1 MSLRVTHDVAMLE
14 AWLEQAPSAIQV
26 TLRRQRVNILTGRYQ
41 GAKGTLVGYVDAPR
55 STACIVRLD
64 DGRDVAIRARDADFY

>member
-1 MSLRVTHDVAMLE
+1 MLDT
-14 AWLEQAPSAIQV
+14 WLDHIPTAINV
-26 TLRRQRVNILTGRYQ
+26 TLRRQRVNILKGRYQ

-64 DGRDVAIRARDADFY
+64 DGRDIAIRAHDADFY

>member
-1 MSLRVTHDVAMLE
+1 MSDT
-14 AWLEQAPSAIQV
+14 WLEHAPTLTNV
-26 TLRRQRVNILTGRYQ
+26 TLRRRRVNVSKGRYK

-64 DGRDVAIRARDADFY
+64 DGRDIAIRAHDADFY